1 MTKAKLANISCSE
14 CHKLTDKR
22 KILFKLPKKTT
33 NLIIVILPIHMILFF
48 YRFWHCAFQGCF
60 PLKV

>member
-33 NLIIVILPIHMILFF
+33 TYFNLSCQYLKRNRFKNEVWGIL
-48 YRFWHCAFQGCF
+48 
-60 PLKV
+60 